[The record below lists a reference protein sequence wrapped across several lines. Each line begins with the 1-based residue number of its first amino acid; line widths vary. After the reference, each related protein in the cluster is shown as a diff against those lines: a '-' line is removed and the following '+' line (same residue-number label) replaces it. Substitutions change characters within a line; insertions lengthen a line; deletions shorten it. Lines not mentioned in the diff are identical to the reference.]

1 MCVMGS
7 KLGSVIRGEILC
19 GPKGGEQLAQDLDQ
33 ALGSGFLLKVI
44 D

>member
-1 MCVMGS
+1 MGS

-19 GPKGGEQLAQDLDQ
+19 DPEGGEQLPQDLDQ
-33 ALGSGFLLKVI
+33 ALGDGFLLKVV